1 MPFSTSLPVNPQL
14 IDPASGAPLR
24 AIGLRRDGR
33 PIWPVLG
40 AAEDGGDTGGAGDGG
55 AGDGGAGDGTTEKTF
70 TQADVDKMIGA
81 RLARETAK
89 YGDYDTYKQSHAE
102 LERLKAAS
110 ASELDR
116 AKMEAKA
123 EGIAEVTTKVNGR
136 LIASEARA
144 VASAMD
150 FHNPADAVGLVD
162 LSTIKV
168 NNDGEVDAEA
178 IKALI
183 AALAKERPYLI
194 KTAAGEQKPSKP
206 RPDPSQ
212 GPRGGGHGNTAD
224 QFAAALTPILSP

>member
-1 MPFSTSLPVNPQL
+1 MSRHIHPLL

-24 AIGLRRDGR
+24 AIGFRTDGR

-40 AAEDGGDTGGAGDGG
+40 AAEDGGDTGDGGNQGGDTGDGG
-55 AGDGGAGDGTTEKTF
+55 AEKTF
-70 TQADVDKMIGA
+70 TQADVDKLIGQ

-89 YGDYDTYKQSHAE
+89 YGDYDTYKASHAE
-102 LERLKAAS
+102 LEQLKAQN
-110 ASELDR
+110 ASELDK
-116 AKMEAKA
+116 AKREAKA

-144 VASAMD
+144 LASAME

-162 LSTIKV
+162 LGSIRV
-168 NNDGEVDAEA
+168 SNDGEVDSEA

-183 AALAKERPYLI
+183 TALAKERPYLI
-194 KTAAGEQKPSKP
+194 RAPKEDPKPGKP
-206 RPDPSQ
+206 KSDPSQ
-212 GPRGGGHGNTAD
+212 GPRGGGTGTTAD